1 MRKLTYLLTIILG
14 LLSACNSKNTST
26 SRLLPEPDIIERLK
40 YEKTEI
46 DTLFKKGK
54 GECLTF
60 IKLTETG
67 QPVLIK
73 TDTLPEDA
81 ITTYYILKDSLSKVI
96 TISELPTSRSG
107 DWFIVYTHYFD
118 KTGKTFAF
126 ERQTNFFNSNCTDG
140 VAYETK
146 TEFYNSDFKIIDK
159 FYKLVDE
166 KNKPLN
172 KDSCSHFYDYKYNVS
187 PNVDNYLKSNK
198 IKTSR

>member
-1 MRKLTYLLTIILG
+1 MRKLTYLLIIILG
-14 LLSACNSKNTST
+14 LLCACNSKNTST
-26 SRLLPEPDIIERLK
+26 SIPEPDLMERLR
-40 YEKTEI
+40 YEKSEI
-46 DTLFKKGK
+46 DTLIKNSK

-67 QPVLIK
+67 TASLIE
-73 TDTLPEDA
+73 TDSVPEEA
-81 ITTYYILKDSLSKVI
+81 ITTYYIFKDSLGKAI
-96 TISELPTSRSG
+96 TISELPTSKSG

-146 TEFYNSDFKIIDK
+146 TVFYNSDFKIINK

-187 PNVDNYLKSNK
+187 ANIDNYLKTNK
-198 IKTSR
+198 IITSR